1 MSAGVATLPLS
12 SSTSSAPRGLVSVSA
27 VPISIFSTRPSRS
40 VARVNYAEASDESLG
55 GGGGSGR
62 KRKASAFSAAAPRSM
77 PQRPKSLL
85 KMLNNSAAGKR
96 SGGGAK
102 KGSDSDE
109 SDESESEAEEEDEEN
124 VKSGSKALRG
134 VDFGAAKKK
143 QTSGPTPKYVTNF
156 VIACE
161 QICVRDAKLLAAF
174 HVAVRKV
181 PLNTPAALP
190 QIVDAF
196 NKVLTPRVVERVR
209 QQRAHI
215 DEWMD
220 RHVTHSSVQLALTF
234 LLSFCFLFSYRR
246 ADSDAAEGAWSSRC
260 ACRHARCQVC
270 PHSAD
275 VQLRRLQA

>member
-1 MSAGVATLPLS
+1 MSAAVATLPPS
-12 SSTSSAPRGLVSVSA
+12 SISAPRGLVSVSA
-27 VPISIFSTRPSRS
+27 VPINIFSARPSRS

-96 SGGGAK
+96 TGGK

-109 SDESESEAEEEDEEN
+109 SEESDEDEAEESDEEN
-124 VKSGSKALRG
+124 VKSGSKALRT

-143 QTSGPTPKYVTNF
+143 QASGPTPKYVTNF

-174 HVAVRKV
+174 HAAVRKV

-209 QQRAHI
+209 QQSAHI
-215 DEWMD
+215 STNGWPGSI
-220 RHVTHSSVQLALTF
+220 RLRNSRS
-234 LLSFCFLFSYRR
+234 LFSHLLVFAVTVSSR
-246 ADSDAAEGAWSSRC
+246 ADSDAAECSWSSRC
-260 ACRHARCQVC
+260 TRRHACRQVC
-270 PHSAD
+270 AYSSD
-275 VQLRRLQA
+275 VELQRVQA